1 MVVLNAGLRGMLMT
15 RIWRAADH
23 RRMPWKNGGGVTTE
37 IAVSPEGAGLDDF
50 DWRVSTALVASDGP
64 FSAFPG
70 IDRTLTILEGDG
82 LILDIEGEQVE
93 LLPTSAPF
101 SFAADRPTSAR
112 LVGGPVTDLNVMTR
126 RGRLSH
132 RVSRI
137 DTGAGKGVRS
147 DAPVRLF
154 LCASGRASLAANG
167 HRVDLGVMDMADL
180 SGLYDVSVI
189 EHSDA
194 ALFLIE
200 IFASV

>member
-1 MVVLNAGLRGMLMT
+1 M

-37 IAVSPEGAGLDDF
+37 IAVSPDWAVLDDF

-70 IDRTLTILEGDG
+70 IDRTLTILEGEG
-82 LILDIEGEQVE
+82 LVLDIEGKQVE
-93 LLPTSAPF
+93 LLPTSEPF

-112 LVGGPVTDLNVMTR
+112 LIGGPVTDLNVMTR

-132 RVSRI
+132 RVRRI
-137 DTGAGKGVRS
+137 DAGARNAVSS
-147 DAPVRLF
+147 DAQICLL
-154 LCASGRASLAANG
+154 LCASGRTSLAAG
-167 HRVDLGVMDMADL
+167 GQRIDLGAMDMTDL
-180 SGLYDVSVI
+180 SGLDGVSIV
-189 EHSDA
+189 ERSEA

-200 IFASV
+200 FFVSV